1 MGGGGA
7 SIMSIG
13 LLHDHVTRQKT
24 HSNTLP
30 EIVTIAIARNRRKY
44 IKSVI
49 FHKRRGKIWEQRQ
62 IKEIEIM
69 HTLFKSLY

>member
-13 LLHDHVTRQKT
+13 LLHGHVTRQKI

-30 EIVTIAIARNRRKY
+30 EIVTIAITRNRRKY
-44 IKSVI
+44 IKTYISQTT
-49 FHKRRGKIWEQRQ
+49 R
-62 IKEIEIM
+62 KELGAE
-69 HTLFKSLY
+69 TD

>member
-1 MGGGGA
+1 MGGGA

-13 LLHDHVTRQKT
+13 LLHGHVTRQKI

-44 IKSVI
+44 IKTV
-49 FHKRRGKIWEQRQ
+49 
-62 IKEIEIM
+62 
-69 HTLFKSLY
+69 TLLHFTNDEERVGSRDRLRK

>member
-1 MGGGGA
+1 MGGGGGGA

-13 LLHDHVTRQKT
+13 LLHGHVTRQKI

-44 IKSVI
+44 IKTYISQTT
-49 FHKRRGKIWEQRQ
+49 R
-62 IKEIEIM
+62 KELGAE
-69 HTLFKSLY
+69 TD